1 MFAAGHLQLV
11 TLWRK
16 LGFKGKHASL
26 RRQRWPWRNWFSS
39 LRNMEISWL
48 EVDLNMTTLEMK
60 TSSVCPGLLMLQ
72 SQVLHQIYSIF
83 EWAVLQISK
92 LTVLA
97 AEIYGRKTGLKKKHV
112 SCVDSLSQWV
122 LWAIL
127 AAANFGWERC
137 AKAHLWRSKHFCSL
151 NH

>member
-97 AEIYGRKTGLKKKHV
+97 AEIYGRKTGLKKKTCFLCGLTQPV
-112 SCVDSLSQWV
+112 GVVGNFSRRK
-122 LWAIL
+122 LWMRALCKSALVTI
-127 AAANFGWERC
+127 
-137 AKAHLWRSKHFCSL
+137 
-151 NH
+151 